1 MTTASSRGYAVECG
15 AAPDGPQLVPAIKR
29 VVRRTGRVPGAVTAD
44 RGYGQA
50 AVERD
55 LQELGVRTVAI
66 PPQATPSPA
75 RKSIEH
81 SHGFRRLISGRPG
94 AKADQLPQAPL
105 QLGPGL
111 LDGKNGA
118 AIWCGHG
125 VFAHNL
131 VKISDLA
138 G

>member
-55 LQELGVRTVAI
+55 LQELGVRTVAF
-66 PPQATPSPA
+66 PP
-75 RKSIEH
+75 
-81 SHGFRRLISGRPG
+81 GRPHPHRPV
-94 AKADQLPQAPL
+94 KASSTAM
-105 QLGPGL
+105 
-111 LDGKNGA
+111 A
-118 AIWCGHG
+118 
-125 VFAHNL
+125 FA
-131 VKISDLA
+131 